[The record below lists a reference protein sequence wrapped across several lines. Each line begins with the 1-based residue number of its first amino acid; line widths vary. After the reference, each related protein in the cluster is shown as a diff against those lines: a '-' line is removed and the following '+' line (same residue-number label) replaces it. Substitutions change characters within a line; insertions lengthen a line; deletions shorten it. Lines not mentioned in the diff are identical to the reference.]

1 MQSSTFRDLAHASI
15 PVPRGMAHLGV
26 ARVDVFLRAT
36 DGGRY
41 RWFHSN
47 GSPTVVEGVTVEQ
60 AVQVAQLVWS
70 DVQVL
75 ARTEVPPG

>member
-1 MQSSTFRDLAHASI
+1 MQSSAIRDLAHASI

-36 DGGRY
+36 QGGHY

-47 GSPTVVEGVTVEQ
+47 GSPTVVEAPTVDQ

-70 DVQVL
+70 DVHVL
-75 ARTEVPPG
+75 ARQDAPPS